1 MNDAL
6 PLHF

>member
-6 PLHF
+6 